1 MVIWKDTPEVEIPSY
16 EKIEGEEF
24 NKREQYEMIKLD
36 GLWYGPVTDRNWSGE
51 DYGPVYAYKNAGDFD
66 PVDKTKYSIEP
77 VEVPVGD
84 PDEDGE
90 FSDFE
95 TIGYII
101 SDY

>member
-36 GLWYGPVTDRNWSGE
+36 GLWYGPVTDRHWNGE
-51 DYGPVYAYKNAGDFD
+51 HYGPVQAYKEAND
-66 PVDKTKYSIEP
+66 IEP
-77 VEVPVGD
+77 IDNDKYTLEPIQVPVGE

-90 FSDFE
+90 YDEFKVV
-95 TIGYII
+95 GYRI
-101 SDY
+101 SVY